1 MQCEGLTCLLGDCQV
16 AFLEILQVFLS
27 FTRSTF
33 DHSCKELPQ
42 IGRNIQLFESIKS
55 QCGRGGGE
63 FVVQS
68 YRTFLQSHKQ
78 GRNNPSTANTMVQ
91 VMAVMEP
98 KWVFC
103 SVSLGCCF
111 LSWNMHSVLPTVVY
125 GNIGQ
130 FILIIRQFLM
140 SRGFFWILR
149 ASLSSEVTCLENT
162 CYSPLEAHSSSN
174 Q

>member
-78 GRNNPSTANTMVQ
+78 GRNNPINREYNGASDGCDGAQ
-91 VMAVMEP
+91 V
-98 KWVFC
+98 
-103 SVSLGCCF
+103 GF
-111 LSWNMHSVLPTVVY
+111 L
-125 GNIGQ
+125 Q
-130 FILIIRQFLM
+130 
-140 SRGFFWILR
+140 
-149 ASLSSEVTCLENT
+149 C
-162 CYSPLEAHSSSN
+162 
-174 Q
+174 